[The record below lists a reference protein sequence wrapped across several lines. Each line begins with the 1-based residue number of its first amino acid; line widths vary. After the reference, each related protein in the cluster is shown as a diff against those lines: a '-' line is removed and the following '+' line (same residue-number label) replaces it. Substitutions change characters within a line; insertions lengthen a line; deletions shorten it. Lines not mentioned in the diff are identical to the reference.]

1 MSIASYI
8 LGIAVASGTLL
19 AVIDMLR
26 RGRLR
31 ERHAVWWLVGATLG
45 LVVGIFPALLEGAAH
60 LLGIDVPTNLVF
72 FVSIAVLFLVSI
84 QHSTELTRAEERNR
98 RLAETVAIM
107 DMRLTTL
114 ERRDPPGSAQPGS
127 HVSPLG
133 PEA

>member
-1 MSIASYI
+1 MSTASYI
-8 LGIAVASGTLL
+8 LGIVVASGTLL

-45 LVVGIFPALLEGAAH
+45 LVVGIFPALLEGMAQ

-98 RLAETVAIM
+98 RLAETVAII
-107 DMRLTTL
+107 DMRLTAL
-114 ERRDPPGSAQPGS
+114 ERKDISGAPRPHSDVPS
-127 HVSPLG
+127 LD

>member
-8 LGIAVASGTLL
+8 LGIVVASGTLL
-19 AVIDMLR
+19 AVVDMLR

-31 ERHAVWWLVGATLG
+31 ERHAVWWLVGAALG
-45 LVVGIFPALLEGAAH
+45 LIVGIFPALLEAVAH

-107 DMRLTTL
+107 DMRLTAL
-114 ERRDPPGSAQPGS
+114 ERRDRSGAPR
-127 HVSPLG
+127 SPSDD